1 MIKTVHRSLAISR
14 LENPRYSIV
23 YRLPLGHATN
33 IWTAEDFSQFVRKY
47 AMLTMNKVTILDVV
61 IQYEGVKKDARK

>member
-1 MIKTVHRSLAISR
+1 MNKPSHRTLAISR
-14 LENPRYSIV
+14 LEAPRYSIV

-33 IWTAEDFSQFVRKY
+33 IWATEDFNQFVRKY

-61 IQYEGVKKDARK
+61 IQYEGVKRDARK